1 MVDFQELGEHFPSDS
16 SVLIFASTTRV
27 GTWFGHAMSPYTS
40 TCHFLVVPRVV
51 FLFVDVSFFLFCHV
65 SLSGSDTW
73 CQHGKFLFSHV
84 SPPGSNMSHILIGP
98 RVLSTCRVCFIRVR
112 FLLDHVLVSYWTMH
126 PFLILVNVRSGP
138 PRVQNLDVKPVL

>member
-51 FLFVDVSFFLFCHV
+51 FLFVDVSFFCSATSAFLVVTRGVNMVNFCSATGRLQV
-65 SLSGSDTW
+65 PT
-73 CQHGKFLFSHV
+73 
-84 SPPGSNMSHILIGP
+84 
-98 RVLSTCRVCFIRVR
+98 
-112 FLLDHVLVSYWTMH
+112 
-126 PFLILVNVRSGP
+126 
-138 PRVQNLDVKPVL
+138 